1 MPFLGCIVSDGF
13 FLLHPETLH
22 NDNIYD
28 LVYKFTYQKK
38 ILKIDIRNFEGIRFK
53 TKKLLFLHIRPR
65 PPKKL
70 SLYAPRLSSG
80 LIYIIN
86 DSNIDNP
93 KLLP

>member
-28 LVYKFTYQKK
+28 LVDKFTYKK
-38 ILKIDIRNFEGIRFK
+38 IIKIIKIDIRNFKGFRFK
-53 TKKLLFLHIRPR
+53 AKKLLFLHIRPHL
-65 PPKKL
+65 PKKL
-70 SLYAPRLSSG
+70 SLYTPG